1 MSGGGKKEIPQEE
14 QNPQRTRYDTMNEVR
29 EPKERMEK
37 DGGQY
42 SGPSTKGTSEG
53 DRVVEEQP
61 GIDLVMDAQQMEEPN
76 NMENF
81 NTEPN
86 QLKNCS
92 LQYRLSQNQAIDL
105 NTLPNWDNHNPVQPL
120 KSTGDNL

>member
-1 MSGGGKKEIPQEE
+1 MSGEEIAHTHEWWKKERNSTGK
-14 QNPQRTRYDTMNEVR
+14 QNPQRTRYDTMNDVR

-105 NTLPNWDNHNPVQPL
+105 NTLPN
-120 KSTGDNL
+120 